1 MRKYL
6 KCILSWHYPV
16 CDCFQISIAGNPVFI
31 HPALLATWSGGAYN
45 RCILDLCLCAC
56 VENIR
61 ICWIYNIC
69 FNYLFNFIS
78 HIVTAEES
86 CYCDQ
91 VLRQMVSSHDPFL
104 AKAQSKPINV
114 CIRLRKAQ
122 ICQHSVPVSVV
133 SECRTDWSQ
142 WGSRWPGIGD

>member
-1 MRKYL
+1 MIVFKL
-6 KCILSWHYPV
+6 AKLAILFLYIQLFWPPDPV
-16 CDCFQISIAGNPVFI
+16 EHITVVF
-31 HPALLATWSGGAYN
+31 LTF
-45 RCILDLCLCAC
+45 AC

-133 SECRTDWSQ
+133 SECRTD
-142 WGSRWPGIGD
+142 